1 MNGDRALFDS
11 NIIIYISKREIPLS
25 LLDQFDEH
33 YISIITYM
41 EVLGYRFLEEKEKN
55 FITEILDAFKLL
67 YIDQKIADT
76 VIDIRKQN
84 RIKLPDAI
92 IAATA
97 MTENLHLISRNIV
110 DYENLEIPI
119 FNPFD

>member
-41 EVLGYRFLEEKEKN
+41 EVLGYRFLEEKEEK
-55 FITEILDAFKLL
+55 FIKEILDAFKLL
-67 YIDQKIADT
+67 YIDQKIVET